1 MPGTRVVAGATSHVV
16 GFELGAAGMNG
27 CGPARTRSTT
37 ADGQLDLAAA
47 RWAVEAAEHHWVP
60 VSALFVENTHMAS
73 GGVPWSLEALDEV
86 AGLGLP
92 VHLDGARLF
101 NAEVATGI
109 SAATFAERAT
119 TLMCCLSKGL
129 GAPVGSL
136 LAGPAELMERARHER
151 KRLGGAMRQ
160 AGVLAAPGLVALR
173 DHVDRLADDHA
184 RARRLAEAVAE
195 RWPGALDPDAVLT
208 NIVCW
213 DHPAPLRGAGPPGGR
228 RACWAARSG
237 PTACG
242 SSPTSTS
249 TTTASSGPV
258 GRSPRRPD
266 RASDRADGAAAPA
279 QPPQRLRLG
288 YSRSCRHSPMARST
302 STATTA
308 TPAAA
313 STAPTTAPMAGATEE
328 SLVVWRSTKP

>member
-1 MPGTRVVAGATSHVV
+1 VTGFVDLRSDTVTQPTPAMRRAMADAKVGDDGSGEDPTVNELEELFAARVGKPASVFLPSGTMGNQVALRLLGVPGTRVVAGATSHVV
-16 GFELGAAGMNG
+16 GFELGAAGVNG
-27 CGPARTRSTT
+27 VAQLHPIDDRL
-37 ADGQLDLAAA
+37 GQLDLAAA

-60 VSALFVENTHMAS
+60 VSALFVENTHMAA

-109 SAATFAERAT
+109 GAAAFAGRAT

-136 LAGPAELMERARHER
+136 IAGPAELMERARHER

-173 DHVDRLADDHA
+173 DHVDRLAEDHE
-184 RARRLAEAVAE
+184 RARRLGQAVAD
-195 RWPGALDPDAVLT
+195 RWPGALLPEAVLT

-213 DHPAPLRGAGPPGGR
+213 DHPAPLRVLAHLESEGVLGGTLGP
-228 RACWAARSG
+228 
-237 PTACG
+237 
-242 SSPTSTS
+242 
-249 TTTASSGPV
+249 
-258 GRSPRRPD
+258 D
-266 RASDRADGAAAPA
+266 
-279 QPPQRLRLG
+279 RLRLVTHLDVDDEG
-288 YSRSCRHSPMARST
+288 IERACRAL
-302 STATTA
+302 
-308 TPAAA
+308 A
-313 STAPTTAPMAGATEE
+313 STP
-328 SLVVWRSTKP
+328 